1 MQAPLKGENCHIRA
15 MGTGLDDVVTE
26 WTWQN
31 AWWRKLAHVWI
42 NQAKIQEGS
51 LASRSA
57 RGLNVVRINPINCA
71 VEVIYLGEF
80 IG

>member
-1 MQAPLKGENCHIRA
+1 MCPIRA

-26 WTWQN
+26 LTWQN

-42 NQAKIQEGS
+42 NEAKIHKDS

-57 RGLNVVRINPINCA
+57 RGLNVVRMNPFNCA
-71 VEVIYLGEF
+71 VEVIY
-80 IG
+80 